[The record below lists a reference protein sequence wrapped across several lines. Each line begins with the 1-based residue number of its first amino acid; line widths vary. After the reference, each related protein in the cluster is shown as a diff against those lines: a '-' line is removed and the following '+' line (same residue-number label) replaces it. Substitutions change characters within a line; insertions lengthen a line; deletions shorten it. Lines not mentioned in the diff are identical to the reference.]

1 MYLLDS
7 FWGSLSKST
16 LCYHDLL
23 VFPRGRGPVAV
34 ARMAKEAHRRGSGA
48 RTGLCPE
55 IGGEIGPRNLFLG
68 DVLDIMIFMDN
79 RYQGFSEK
87 VF

>member
-1 MYLLDS
+1 
-7 FWGSLSKST
+7 
-16 LCYHDLL
+16 
-23 VFPRGRGPVAV
+23 
-34 ARMAKEAHRRGSGA
+34 MAKEAYRSGSGA

-55 IGGEIGPRNLFLG
+55 IGGEIGPRSLFLG

-79 RYQGFSEK
+79 RYQGFWEK